1 MAMLQ
6 AARAFELG
14 LPKDSAYSWG
24 LNRAIFYAAAKR
36 GFKDGGARPSGKSHG
51 ATKTH
56 KEIKN
61 TELNEFYLGTE
72 KAFIDKEKSKKDLPI
87 FSIGDSVQNPKDFE
101 KQVISR
107 FGGEENFDTA
117 WQEAL
122 KVVGQHER
130 SILESQ
136 EEFYE
141 QVYKPRRDTLS
152 REWSERFAK
161 KSLTSVRG

>member
-6 AARAFELG
+6 AARASELG

-24 LNRAIFYAAAKR
+24 LNRAIFYAAVKR
-36 GFKDGGARPSGKSHG
+36 GFKGGERASRKSS
-51 ATKTH
+51 AVAKTR
-56 KEIKN
+56 KDSKS
-61 TELNEFYLGTE
+61 TEPDEFYLGTE

-87 FSIGDSVQNPKDFE
+87 FSIGDSVQSPKDFE

-107 FGGEENFDTA
+107 FAGEENFETA
-117 WQEAL
+117 WQEAQ
-122 KVVGQHER
+122 KVVGQYER

-136 EEFYE
+136 QEFYD
-141 QVYKPRRDTLS
+141 QVYKPRRDALS
-152 REWSERFAK
+152 REWSDRFAK